1 MDHSDDTNA
10 AIWHSGE
17 AVQAWAA
24 EAQAQERHRAE
35 HRRFMAALLS
45 FGPQIDYL
53 RSAGFEG
60 VDVYWKQLE
69 NVIYG
74 GRRPV

>member
-1 MDHSDDTNA
+1 M
-10 AIWHSGE
+10 IP
-17 AVQAWAA
+17 
-24 EAQAQERHRAE
+24 
-35 HRRFMAALLS
+35 L
-45 FGPQIDYL
+45 GPQLGFL

-74 GRRPV
+74 GRRPAAEV